1 MKKKLYTTIEIQHI
15 LCSTI
20 FFPPHYKI
28 TLDEHSSQSFMFMM
42 DNLFEWDAEWVLNGI
57 IHGQKSCL
65 NNVFLLLFATYT
77 IIFFYFSFWKITP
90 AKFMAQLVWKKAFFC
105 CLLEFKFAN
114 LFGYTVDRMSKGVFW
129 HFCLWFKIT
138 GSFLAVLN

>member
-1 MKKKLYTTIEIQHI
+1 MYNNFFCIIQRKNNKWKKVIYNDWN
-15 LCSTI
+15 STHTLFNN

-77 IIFFYFSFWKITP
+77 IIFFFFVLKNYTGKIYGSTCME
-90 AKFMAQLVWKKAFFC
+90 KSIF
-105 CLLEFKFAN
+105 LLFV
-114 LFGYTVDRMSKGVFW
+114 G
-129 HFCLWFKIT
+129 I
-138 GSFLAVLN
+138 